1 MKFMSRKTFNKEMK
15 IAQIQGDE
23 SEKRGVNWMVISF
36 AIIISTLLLGV
47 LALTFLP
54 NDFF

>member
-1 MKFMSRKTFNKEMK
+1 MKFMSRKTFNKEME
-15 IAQIQGDE
+15 IAQIEGDE

-36 AIIISTLLLGV
+36 GIIISILLLGV

-54 NDFF
+54 NNLF